1 MNTGKTTKRP
11 KACAHCPMNIIHM
24 PLPLMV
30 VLVGAVGAHLEIGQT
45 LGDTLETLSGA
56 ISRLVVLEETAGMST
71 VEHMVRR
78 RSTIAASTS

>member
-1 MNTGKTTKRP
+1 MNIGKTTKRA

-24 PLPLMV
+24 PLLLMV

-45 LGDTLETLSGA
+45 LDDTLETLTGA
-56 ISRLVVLEETAGMST
+56 ISRLVVLEETGGMST
-71 VEHMVRR
+71 VEYVVRR